1 MKIWRDI
8 TRFFHLLTLRN
19 WGWPY
24 HVMLAGGGFAL
35 GTVALLYFS
44 FNLNRAFFISAA
56 AVNFIGLI
64 NELFQAGTFVE
75 TLEDILGNVLGTVTM
90 YFILQVFLWQIIAA
104 K

>member
-1 MKIWRDI
+1 MSVWRLI
-8 TRFFHLLTLRN
+8 NIFFHRLTLRN

-24 HVMLAGGGFAL
+24 HVMLSGGGFAF
-35 GTVALLYFS
+35 GSVALLYFS

-56 AVNFIGLI
+56 AVNLIGLI
-64 NELFQAGTFVE
+64 NELFQDGTFLE

-90 YFILQVFLWQIIAA
+90 YFILQVFLWQMAMV